1 MDRSRGLDSRLAG
14 LDPGWTGTWILETGT
29 WNLEPGTWNSNWKWP
44 PLMSIS
50 DLRAVGWMDVSS
62 LVLAEFYW
70 G

>member
-1 MDRSRGLDSRLAG
+1 MVFWRGMDRSRGLDSRLAG

-29 WNLEPGTWNSNWKWP
+29 WNLNWKWP